1 MPTELISLDE
11 ASWRLELSAVSG
23 RVFVELLLTN
33 EPILLGLFPGKA
45 LYGPV
50 DLLPVTRLR
59 AEPGNVVVVDG
70 VRWTDI
76 KLNWTEFCAAL
87 EKRGQKVPWSWHSY
101 ITPELLARARQSTS
115 TRRLLGNPRPPAPLP
130 RAASAVQQPARRA
143 RPEWFAEAAFTG
155 AIPLSGKAPPG
166 KRGPKS
172 GKRQNAAAAIAK
184 DLADQ
189 TVSVARL
196 KAMPEKE
203 LAALY
208 GVSRDTAR
216 KARHDVL
223 ASRVEI
229 STSTNDK

>member
-33 EPILLGLFPGKA
+33 EPVLLGLFPGKV
-45 LYGPV
+45 LRHRV
-50 DLLPVTRLR
+50 DLRHVTRLR
-59 AEPGNVVVVDG
+59 AEPENVVVVDD

-76 KLNWTEFCAAL
+76 KLSWTEFCAAL
-87 EKRGQKVPWSWHSY
+87 EKRGQKVTWNWMLD
-101 ITPELLARARQSTS
+101 ITPEVLEKARQPAS
-115 TRRLLGNPRPPAPLP
+115 TRRLLGDPR
-130 RAASAVQQPARRA
+130 RSAVQQPARRA

-155 AIPLSGKAPPG
+155 AIPLSRKAPPG

>member
-1 MPTELISLDE
+1 MSD
-11 ASWRLELSAVSG
+11 
-23 RVFVELLLTN
+23 
-33 EPILLGLFPGKA
+33 
-45 LYGPV
+45 
-50 DLLPVTRLR
+50 
-59 AEPGNVVVVDG
+59 
-70 VRWTDI
+70 
-76 KLNWTEFCAAL
+76 
-87 EKRGQKVPWSWHSY
+87 
-101 ITPELLARARQSTS
+101 ITPEVLERARQSAS
-115 TRRLLGNPRPPAPLP
+115 TRRLLGDPR
-130 RAASAVQQPARRA
+130 RSAFQQPARRA

-172 GKRQNAAAAIAK
+172 GKRQNAATAIAK

-229 STSTNDK
+229 STSTSDK